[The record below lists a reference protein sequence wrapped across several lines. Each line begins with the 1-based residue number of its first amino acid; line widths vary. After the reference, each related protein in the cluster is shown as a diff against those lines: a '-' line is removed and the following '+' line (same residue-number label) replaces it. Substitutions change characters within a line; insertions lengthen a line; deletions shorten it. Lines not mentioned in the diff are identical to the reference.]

1 MDKIIYRISELL
13 KLKSLITLGILGVFI
28 KMSLVG
34 DISPENAFVVIN
46 SVILCY
52 FTKDNKDKNN

>member
-13 KLKSLITLGILGVFI
+13 KLKSIITIGVLTVFI
-28 KMSLVG
+28 IMSLQG

-52 FTKDNKDKNN
+52 FTKDNKDSK